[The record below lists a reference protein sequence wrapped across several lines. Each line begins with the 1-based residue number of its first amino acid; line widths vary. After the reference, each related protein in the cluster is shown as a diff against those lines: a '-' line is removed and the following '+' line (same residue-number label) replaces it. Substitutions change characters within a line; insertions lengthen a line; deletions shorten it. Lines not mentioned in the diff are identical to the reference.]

1 MFTLVAVQLGIQGEG
16 GTCLATAIQWSSTC
30 EVQPHLW
37 EGVEKAHDI
46 GVVQHLQGWHGQ
58 QAMHLVNTLEVL
70 QPVHAPGSAT
80 WPKTVYRSTA
90 AAAAWHAVKWC
101 A

>member
-1 MFTLVAVQLGIQGEG
+1 MFTLVAVQLGIRGEPG
-16 GTCLATAIQWSSTC
+16 GGACLATAIQWSSTG

-46 GVVQHLQGWHGQ
+46 GVVQHLQGWRSQ
-58 QAMHLVNTLEVL
+58 QAMHMVSALEVS

-80 WPKTVYRSTA
+80 CPKTVFCSTA
-90 AAAAWHAVKWC
+90 AAGTL
-101 A
+101 

>member
-1 MFTLVAVQLGIQGEG
+1 MFTLVAVQLGIRGEG

-46 GVVQHLQGWHGQ
+46 GVVQHLQGTIKRRCTWSK
-58 QAMHLVNTLEVL
+58 LFDVW

-80 WPKTVYRSTA
+80 WPKTVCCSTA